1 MRNLSLALLIW
12 IAATGL
18 CRAEDYPVRAIHMIV
33 PTGAGGITDVLARL
47 VSDRLSDVTGQ
58 SVIVEDRPGAGG
70 ISGTEYVARARAD
83 GYTLLFAFPSHA
95 INPGLYRK
103 LPYDTI
109 NDFEPVTM
117 VSVFPCVLDVRPD
130 FPARTLR
137 DLIALA
143 KAQSGPL
150 NYASVGNGSLAF
162 LSAELFG
169 QEAGIRLVQV
179 PFAGTPQ
186 ANAALMS
193 GEVDIFFDTP
203 VTSLPLIRAGKVRA
217 LGVTSRNRQI
227 SLPDV
232 PSVSETVRGYEALGW
247 NGVLAPKGT
256 PNAIVGRLNQLLVA
270 ILHAPAMHEE
280 LTERGVQVVGD
291 TQAEFGAAIRS
302 ETAKWAAVIQK
313 AGIQPR

>member
-1 MRNLSLALLIW
+1 MRNLALALLVW
-12 IAATGL
+12 IVTAGL
-18 CRAEDYPVRAIHMIV
+18 GRAEDYPVRSIHVIV

-47 VSDRLSDVTGQ
+47 VSDRLSDSTGQ
-58 SVIVEDRPGAGG
+58 PVIVENRSGVGG
-70 ISGTEYVARARAD
+70 INGTEYVARARAD

-95 INPGLYRK
+95 INPGLYRN
-103 LPYDTI
+103 LPYDTV

-117 VSVFPCVLDVRPD
+117 VSAFPCVLDVRPD

-143 KAQSGPL
+143 KTQPEAL

-179 PFAGTPQ
+179 PYSGTPQ
-186 ANAALMS
+186 ANAALIS
-193 GEVDIFFDTP
+193 GEVDMFFDTP
-203 VTSLPLIRAGKVRA
+203 VTSLPLIRAGKVRP
-217 LGVTSRNRQI
+217 LGVTSRNRQT

-256 PNAIVGRLNQLLVA
+256 PDAIVERLNRLIVA
-270 ILHAPAMHEE
+270 ILRAPDMHDE
-280 LTERGVQVVGD
+280 LTARGVQVVGD
-291 TQAEFGAAIRS
+291 TPAEFGAAIRS